1 MLLVTPFIIDNS
13 SVLNLLCVNNI
24 MNYESEC
31 IFEEAILHL
40 SSKEGLLYAE
50 REKIECVRSIG
61 G

>member
-1 MLLVTPFIIDNS
+1 MLLVTPFIMDNS

-31 IFEEAILHL
+31 IFEKAILHL